1 MSCDISS
8 TALAMKCEGHCKLNE
23 PVELS
28 IIYHHPKIERLP
40 SKCFWEN
47 SNVKALAAV
56 GWTNTDHLQNSNFSC
71 PSKLV
76 PKTSIKADEALVSKQ
91 TKYWYQNK
99 QSTGIKVDK
108 VLVSKQIKYWYQSK
122 QSTGIKADK
131 VLVLGQTN
139 TGIKADKVL
148 ISKQTKNCSKRR

>member
-23 PVELS
+23 QVELS

-71 PSKLV
+71 PSKLI

-91 TKYWYQNK
+91 TKYWCQK
-99 QSTGIKVDK
+99 R
-108 VLVSKQIKYWYQSK
+108 

-131 VLVLGQTN
+131 VLVSEKTKYWCQKRQS

-148 ISKQTKNCSKRR
+148 VSKQTKYWDQSR